1 MNREVYLINQVFFAY
16 LPACM
21 HARLHGNAGHTYTG
35 RRPAAVWGLTVS
47 TESYRYCYA
56 EVVENDIRYMQSYNK
71 QYVILKP
78 RTKIG
83 QGQLSRATARLSS
96 FTKDSSRKKKI
107 GGQCAAHA
115 GEGAVIG
122 KKGHGLPIP
131 RCLSWVISPEYIE
144 RHACRHRS
152 GRAMDRVG

>member
-96 FTKDSSRKKKI
+96 FTKDSSRKKKNRWPVCCSRW
-107 GGQCAAHA
+107 GGCCDREKRARFAD
-115 GEGAVIG
+115 
-122 KKGHGLPIP
+122 
-131 RCLSWVISPEYIE
+131 PEVSVLGNKSRVHREACMPASE
-144 RHACRHRS
+144 R
-152 GRAMDRVG
+152 